1 MLAKAST
8 INMEYVLHKI
18 ESESSRNPEEVGT
31 LVHQATNNTTTSSP
45 SNNQN
50 QRKRS
55 VARISSSP
63 KSQPFLSSYGS
74 AFLSGIFADIAE
86 TSSEDQPQDTIMEAE
101 TAPSHDNVDDNVS
114 EPSNKKARTTASIS
128 SSRQLKSFTQA
139 LAGAVEG
146 ASVGEVIETLSHI
159 VSPRPNTSTLKID
172 LFKNDQVRQLQDMAF
187 PSLPSMPNPVSSSSC
202 SSTSIS
208 HTVTPRSQVNVG
220 ETTATSSSSNQDTDE
235 QDGAAYGWFVSTDD
249 DESGTD
255 QNSFSGSM
263 FLPDTKPDLAFK
275 AITAPAGGDQDLEV
289 QQALAADTVDDVLG
303 DFF

>member
-8 INMEYVLHKI
+8 INDNMEYVLHKI
-18 ESESSRNPEEVGT
+18 ESESSRNPEEVST
-31 LVHQATNNTTTSSP
+31 TPMHQANNNTTKLSP
-45 SNNQN
+45 SNQN

-86 TSSEDQPQDTIMEAE
+86 TSSEDQPQDTMEVE
-101 TAPSHDNVDDNVS
+101 TAPSHDHVDDVS

-146 ASVGEVIETLSHI
+146 ATVGEVIETLSHI
-159 VSPRPNTSTLKID
+159 VSPRPNTSTMKID

-202 SSTSIS
+202 SSTSIPHS
-208 HTVTPRSQVNVG
+208 VTPRSQVNVG
-220 ETTATSSSSNQDTDE
+220 ETTATSSSNQDNDE

-249 DESGTD
+249 DESRRD
-255 QNSFSGSM
+255 QNNFSGSM

-275 AITAPAGGDQDLEV
+275 AITAPAGGNQDLEV

>member
-18 ESESSRNPEEVGT
+18 ESESGRNPEEVST
-31 LVHQATNNTTTSSP
+31 SLVHQATNNTTTLSP
-45 SNNQN
+45 SNQN

-86 TSSEDQPQDTIMEAE
+86 TSSEDLPQDIMEAE

-146 ASVGEVIETLSHI
+146 ASVGEVLETLSHI

-208 HTVTPRSQVNVG
+208 HTVTPRSQDTVG
-220 ETTATSSSSNQDTDE
+220 ETTASSSGNQDNDE
-235 QDGAAYGWFVSTDD
+235 QDGAAFGWFVSTDDD

-255 QNSFSGSM
+255 QNNFSGSM
-263 FLPDTKPDLAFK
+263 FLPDIKPNLAFK
-275 AITAPAGGDQDLEV
+275 AITAPAGSNQDLEV